1 MLYISGPMGGL
12 PGFNYP
18 AFNFAAKRLRDLGYN
33 VLNPA
38 EHFNGDTG
46 RNRHEYLALDVI
58 HLIAKCRS
66 IVFLPGW
73 LESDGAKLEAQIA
86 LYREYTCYLWS
97 GAGLCPVRR
106 DEVEKMLNG

>member
-58 HLIAKCRS
+58 RS
-66 IVFLPGW
+66 AVQSSSCPAGW
-73 LESDGAKLEAQIA
+73 KATGRSL
-86 LYREYTCYLWS
+86 
-97 GAGLCPVRR
+97 RR
-106 DEVEKMLNG
+106 R